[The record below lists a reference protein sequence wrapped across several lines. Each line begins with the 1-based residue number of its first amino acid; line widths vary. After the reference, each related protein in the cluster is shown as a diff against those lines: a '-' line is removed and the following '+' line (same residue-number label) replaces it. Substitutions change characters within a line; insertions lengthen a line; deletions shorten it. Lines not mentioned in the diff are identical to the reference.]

1 MDKELL
7 ELYKKILNKPRYS
20 DYDLKEEF
28 EDMLLN
34 YKEGTDLSKFP
45 SYIQS
50 NILVIERFLKTK
62 NSRHRLIKMYD
73 TYSD

>member
-1 MDKELL
+1 MDQELL
-7 ELYKKILNKPRYS
+7 ELYKKILNEPRYS
-20 DYDLKEEF
+20 DYGLKEEF

-34 YKEGTDLSKFP
+34 YKEDTDLSMFP

-50 NILVIERFLKTK
+50 SISVIENFFKIK

>member
-1 MDKELL
+1 MDQELL
-7 ELYKKILNKPRYS
+7 ELYKKILSEPRYS

-34 YKEGTDLSKFP
+34 YNKDTDLSMFP

-50 NILVIERFLKTK
+50 SISVIENFFKTK
-62 NSRHRLIKMYD
+62 NSRQRLIKMYD